1 MMKKLSLLL
10 ILAAQPALAAS
21 GPFFSL
27 RNTDFVVTLAFL
39 LFVAVLF
46 YFKVPALLGG
56 LLDKRAAGI
65 KSDLDEARA
74 LREEAQTIL
83 SGYERKAR
91 EVQEQADQIVV
102 AAKRDAQAAAEQ
114 AKAELKASI
123 ARRLKAAEEQIASA
137 ESHALREVK
146 DRRGAGQADEREGTV
161 EHDRRVDRRSRKPP
175 ALRPQDDPRHEKPG
189 PRGRVFRYRPA
200 SCSRRSRA
208 RASLRSDFCCS

>member
-10 ILAAQPALAAS
+10 ILAGQPALAAT

-39 LFVAVLF
+39 LFVAVVF
-46 YFKVPALLGG
+46 YFKVPGLLGG
-56 LLDKRAAGI
+56 LLDKRAVGI
-65 KSDLDEARA
+65 KADLDEARA

-91 EVQEQADQIVV
+91 EVQEQADKIVV
-102 AAKRDAQAAAEQ
+102 AAKRDAQTAAEQ

-137 ESHALREVK
+137 EAHALREVK
-146 DRRGAGQADEREGTV
+146 DRAVSIAVAAASEVLAKQMGAKEHSGMIDAAIAEV
-161 EHDRRVDRRSRKPP
+161 ETRLH
-175 ALRPQDDPRHEKPG
+175 
-189 PRGRVFRYRPA
+189 
-200 SCSRRSRA
+200 
-208 RASLRSDFCCS
+208 